1 MKVIAK
7 PRGTGKT
14 KELLTEAAL
23 NGGQVLTINKRAL
36 QKKADAYGMPD
47 VLILEWDD
55 MMYGG
60 YDTNKPL
67 YIHKAEEV
75 FEQLFKE
82 DFELKLEGLSV
93 LIGE

>member
-36 QKKADAYGMPD
+36 QKKADAYGMSD